1 MTKIVNCYSSPLKK
15 TAVKNRRLSFKTVN
29 LIIGFGVVI
38 LGAFYLFNINDLTVK
53 GFALKNLK
61 AQAASLAD
69 EQMNNEENV
78 NALQSYYS
86 LNTRT
91 EKLNMVAVGNIE
103 YLSVASPVVAKK

>member
-1 MTKIVNCYSSPLKK
+1 MTKIVNYYSPSQK
-15 TAVKNRRLSFKTVN
+15 TARRGRRFNLRFLNLSLGLMVA
-29 LIIGFGVVI
+29 V
-38 LGAFYLFNINDLTVK
+38 LGALYLFNINDLTVK

-69 EQMNNEENV
+69 EKMNSEEEV

-86 LNTRT
+86 LNSRT

-103 YLSVASPVVAKK
+103 YLSAANPVVAKK